1 MKTILLIFSCL
12 LLLCCTTEK
21 RKVTTVHSPNDTVDV
36 YAKDVTGQK
45 IYNVISEK
53 VVMDNG
59 APLFGKIRTEVP
71 KQLNDKEFELAKTIV
86 RKYIHRHQA
95 DYLPF
100 DSYFQQ
106 YLGYKKEGVLMAEIC
121 DFRTAKDIGID
132 RPEKNEILHNIPPTP
147 EQEVFIGKLMEFA
160 KSGDATILGRA
171 PLSESEERA
180 KMLIATDYA
189 RKRFKNIVSFR

>member
-53 VVMDNG
+53 AVTVNG
-59 APLFGKIRTEVP
+59 DSLFGKIRTEVP
-71 KQLNDKEFELAKTIV
+71 KQLNDKEFEVAKDVV
-86 RKYIHRHQA
+86 RKYIHRHQ
-95 DYLPF
+95 DEFLPF

-106 YLGYKKEGVLMAEIC
+106 YLGYEKEGVLMADVVLFSYYRVIYQKGV
-121 DFRTAKDIGID
+121 AGITRED
-132 RPEKNEILHNIPPTP
+132 YRVKFKFLKEL
-147 EQEVFIGKLMEFA
+147 GKE
-160 KSGDATILGRA
+160 
-171 PLSESEERA
+171 
-180 KMLIATDYA
+180 
-189 RKRFKNIVSFR
+189 RKRLTINLDKGVIVNE

>member
-1 MKTILLIFSCL
+1 MKAILLIFSCL

-21 RKVTTVHSPNDTVDV
+21 RKVITVHSQYDTVYI
-36 YAKDVTGQK
+36 YAKDETGQK

-59 APLFGKIRTEVP
+59 DSLFGKIRKEVP
-71 KQLNDKEFELAKTIV
+71 KQLNDKEFELAKTVV

-106 YLGYKKEGVLMAEIC
+106 YLGYEKDGVLMADVALFSDYRVIYQKGV
-121 DFRTAKDIGID
+121 AGITCQD
-132 RPEKNEILHNIPPTP
+132 YRMKFWFLKEL
-147 EQEVFIGKLMEFA
+147 GK
-160 KSGDATILGRA
+160 
-171 PLSESEERA
+171 ER
-180 KMLIATDYA
+180 KMLTINLD
-189 RKRFKNIVSFR
+189 KGVIVNE